1 MTVEEKQERGE
12 RKERKV
18 AQVVKAVA
26 GDEGESR
33 PRPAWLERLMEYPE
47 RARKFW
53 HEVRIEM
60 GHVTWPPFAEVRST
74 TFVVI
79 VTIFFFGVFFFFVD
93 MGVSKVVELILKRG
107 KL

>member
-1 MTVEEKQERGE
+1 
-12 RKERKV
+12 V
-18 AQVVKAVA
+18 AQAVKAITNQS
-26 GDEGESR
+26 GESGSGEKLSR

-47 RARKFW
+47 RAKKFW
-53 HEVRIEM
+53 HEVRVEM
-60 GHVTWPPFAEVRST
+60 GHVTWPPLAEVRST

-79 VTIFFFGVFFFFVD
+79 VTIFFFGVFFFVVD